1 MLCVISTSKGR
12 FQTGFA
18 RVAPVICFF
27 PPLCF
32 LSPQKPHHVCLPVVL
47 IPAPNL
53 PSTSSSH
60 LCLLTNE
67 RRDIFAGIPSSSVA
81 PLGPDPSFL
90 LFREFSLEEVGGSIL
105 PSTRPIEAATEA
117 DKEIYIFFSS
127 SKAKNQSTAGRAYRR
142 SVQRHSH
149 LTRGLA
155 SSIWHQLPRLDKQC
169 LVGILNRLMQLCSAE
184 RSTQQSAASR
194 ETHTRVAVRVIN
206 H

>member
-47 IPAPNL
+47 IPAPSL

-105 PSTRPIEAATEA
+105 PSTRPVEAAMGQI
-117 DKEIYIFFSS
+117 KKYIYFS
-127 SKAKNQSTAGRAYRR
+127 A
-142 SVQRHSH
+142 
-149 LTRGLA
+149 
-155 SSIWHQLPRLDKQC
+155 LPKQK
-169 LVGILNRLMQLCSAE
+169 ISQQQAE
-184 RSTQQSAASR
+184 RTEGQCKDTA
-194 ETHTRVAVRVIN
+194 T
-206 H
+206 